1 MIDKEDL
8 EILEEILNELIVCYL
23 DSGYKLD
30 DKYIINLRNL
40 LKKLNLKEV
49 YNFDKRYNNG
59 E

>member
-8 EILEEILNELIVCYL
+8 EILQELLNETILCYL

-30 DKYIINLRNL
+30 DKYIIDLRNL

-49 YNFDKRYNNG
+49 YNFDKMDNNG

>member
-8 EILEEILNELIVCYL
+8 EILQEILNELILSYL

-49 YNFDKRYNNG
+49 YNFDKIYNNG